1 MFFLFNSFLS
11 IEQFII
17 PHPFLVVAN
26 SWAKS
31 KDSLI
36 NFDANFFDISNV
48 FFEFKSIFNILSLFV
63 LIVLSILFTLMVL
76 IL

>member
-1 MFFLFNSFLS
+1 MFFFLNSFLS

-17 PHPFLVVAN
+17 PHLFLVLAN

-36 NFDANFFDISNV
+36 NFDANFFGISNI

-63 LIVLSILFTLMVL
+63 SILSSILFTLMVL